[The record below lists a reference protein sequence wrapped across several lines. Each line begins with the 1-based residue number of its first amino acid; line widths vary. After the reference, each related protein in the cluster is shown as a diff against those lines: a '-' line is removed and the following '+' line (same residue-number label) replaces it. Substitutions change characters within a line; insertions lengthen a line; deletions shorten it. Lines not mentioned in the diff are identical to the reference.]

1 MNIDYLIILPLKDL
15 IKDTTYLL
23 QIMAEHIKLNINNV
37 QIKLREPEMVV
48 FLLILIIIYI
58 LLNNIIKFI
67 DIFIF
72 NNEKV
77 INQIKNTLKY
87 ILIIC
92 LIGTLNFAFICYR
105 YYKKV
110 YSQ

>member
-15 IKDTTYLL
+15 FKDTTYLL
-23 QIMAEHIKLNINNV
+23 KIMAEHIKLNINNV
-37 QIKLREPEMVV
+37 QIKLREPEMLV
-48 FLLILIIIYI
+48 FLVILMLIYI
-58 LLNNIIKFI
+58 LINNIIKFI
-67 DIFIF
+67 DVFIF

-77 INQIKNTLKY
+77 INQIKNTIKY

-92 LIGTLNFAFICYR
+92 LIGILNFAFICYR

-110 YSQ
+110 YLQ